1 MPPSPLLATLRA
13 QIGQIGSGRRPNG
26 TVLPFGLAALDSR
39 LPGGGLALGALHEVS
54 GGGADLADGAA
65 AMLFAAGIA
74 ARSRGRVLW
83 CLRRADLFAPGLA
96 QAGLGPGR
104 VIHVEAGDDRTVL
117 ACLEEGLRHGGLGAV
132 VGDVDGLSM
141 TASRRLHLAAKAT
154 GTLGLVLRGGC
165 RVGQI
170 EAAPPSAARTRW
182 RISPRPSSPLPV
194 PGIGRARWRVE
205 LLRCRGGEEAEFEL
219 EACDATGR
227 LDLPAELADGQVASP
242 HRRRDGTRA

>member
-1 MPPSPLLATLRA
+1 MPPGPHLAALRV
-13 QIGQIGSGRRPNG
+13 QIGQIEAGRRPNG
-26 TVLPFGLAALDSR
+26 AVLPFGLAEVDSH

-74 ARSRGRVLW
+74 ARSRGKVLW

-96 QAGLGPGR
+96 QAGLSPDR

-117 ACLEEGLRHGGLGAV
+117 ACMEEGLRHGELGAV
-132 VGDVDGLSM
+132 VGDVSRLSM
-141 TASRRLHLAAKAT
+141 TASRRLQLAAEGT
-154 GTLGLVLRGGC
+154 GTPGLVLRGGG
-165 RVGQI
+165 RQAGP
-170 EAAPPSAARTRW
+170 APPSAARTRW

-194 PGIGRARWRVE
+194 PGVGRSRWRVE
-205 LLRCRGGEEAEFEL
+205 LLRCRGGEAAEFEL

-227 LDLPAELADGQVASP
+227 LDLPAELACGQVASP
-242 HRRRDGTRA
+242 QRRRDGSRA